1 MVIDVVME
9 KAVKVNKY
17 LYKIELYLLKRIPV
31 LISLLYLS
39 NVILTSIGIN
49 LELFS
54 LIGGMSVLPIIFFYV
69 SSYAF
74 GFCNYHRMFLHYIT
88 ISEIFAWIDY
98 KFYIVPTN
106 KLYLTI
112 NSILFSVA
120 LFLTVYLKLKHN
132 AKEVNN
138 KTIKRSSN

>member
-1 MVIDVVME
+1 MVKE
-9 KAVKVNKY
+9 VKLNKY
-17 LYKIELYLLKRIPV
+17 LYKLELYLLKRIPV
-31 LISLLYLS
+31 LIAVLYFI
-39 NVILTSIGIN
+39 NVVLTTIGIN
-49 LELFS
+49 IELFS

-98 KFYIVPTN
+98 KFYIVSTN

-132 AKEVNN
+132 AKKVNN

>member
-1 MVIDVVME
+1 ME